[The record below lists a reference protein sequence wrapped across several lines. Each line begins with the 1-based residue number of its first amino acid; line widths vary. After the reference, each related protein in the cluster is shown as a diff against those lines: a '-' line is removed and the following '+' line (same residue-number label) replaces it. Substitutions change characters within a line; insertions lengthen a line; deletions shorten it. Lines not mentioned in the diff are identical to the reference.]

1 MEGSGTGANVQPGRI
16 RVGILDDQRV
26 FRDCLV
32 MLFEQSG
39 MEVVACSSDVQ
50 GFRAQVEQVAPDVA
64 IIDIQLD
71 SSDSQEGAAGLDV
84 VEWLWSK
91 HPATASL
98 ILSACWDR
106 PLVERC
112 FHAGA
117 AGYLCKLNVS
127 RAELLSAVERV
138 ARGERLIPQKLRAR
152 LLEEADDEGAG
163 HSAG

>member
-1 MEGSGTGANVQPGRI
+1 
-16 RVGILDDQRV
+16 
-26 FRDCLV
+26 
-32 MLFEQSG
+32 
-39 MEVVACSSDVQ
+39 MEVVACSPDVQ
-50 GFRAQVEQVAPDVA
+50 GFLAQVAQTEPDVA
-64 IIDIQLD
+64 IIDLQLD
-71 SSDSQEGAAGLDV
+71 SSDGEAVAAGLDV

-91 HPATASL
+91 HPATGSL
-98 ILSACWDR
+98 ILSACRDM

-152 LLEEADDEGAG
+152 LLQEADDEGAG